1 MVNTRLLVC
10 EKCYDV
16 PFILNK
22 PMQLPADPEPVVDAR
37 PENMI
42 VVDD

>member
-1 MVNTRLLVC
+1 MVNTGLLVC
-10 EKCYDV
+10 WKCHDE

-22 PMQLPADPEPVVDAR
+22 PMFLSPDPEPVVDAR
-37 PENMI
+37 PETMI